1 MRKTSLFQAAALGLA
16 LLGTVGGC
24 GSSTPA
30 VQTVTSRVVRGKVPV
45 RTGNARI
52 IRVVAI
58 NAKTRATIG
67 TAIPNA
73 SGVWSLSNL
82 PVGAT
87 YRLQFITANNRSRP
101 LVFAKRPGAPAKTNL
116 FRIGTKRSLR
126 AGGLDGPIDVGD
138 LTTEMVD
145 GEETFVPP
153 SGSAPNMQ
161 EDYDEDGMPDA
172 MDPDLD
178 GDGTDDAMD
187 TDLDGDG
194 TPDNTAFGDQ
204 DGDGLTNESDP
215 DMDGDGMSNAQDT
228 DNDNDGTPDEMDT
241 TPNGDEGANAE
252 DRDGDGVPNTEDT
265 STPDDG
271 TETGGGETD
280 GGTGETDGGTS
291 TVDAAVKEDGG
302 P

>member
-1 MRKTSLFQAAALGLA
+1 MRKTSLFQVAALGLA
-16 LLGTVGGC
+16 LLGSFSGC

-30 VQTVTSRVVRGKVPV
+30 VQTVTSRVVRGRVPA

-52 IRVVAI
+52 VRVVAI
-58 NAKTRATIG
+58 NAKTRLTIG
-67 TAIPNA
+67 SVVPAANGT
-73 SGVWSLSNL
+73 WSLSNM

-101 LVFAKRPGAPAKTNL
+101 LVFPRRVGVPAKTNL
-116 FRIGTKRSLR
+116 FRIGTKRSFR
-126 AGGLDGPIDVGD
+126 VGTLDGPIDVGD

-145 GEETFVPP
+145 GEEQFVPP
-153 SGSAPNMQ
+153 SGSAPNTQ
-161 EDYDEDGMPDA
+161 EDFDEDGMPDS

-204 DGDGLTNESDP
+204 DGDGITNESDP
-215 DMDGDGMSNAQDT
+215 DMDGDGMPNAQDT
-228 DNDNDGTPDEMDT
+228 DNDNDGMPDAMDT
-241 TPNGDEGANAE
+241 SPNGDEGGNAE
-252 DRDGDGVPNTEDT
+252 DRDGDGVPNSEDV

-271 TETGGGETD
+271 DEGGGGGD
-280 GGTGETDGGTS
+280 GGTDLP
-291 TVDAAVKEDGG
+291 VDAGAPKEDGG

>member
-1 MRKTSLFQAAALGLA
+1 MRKTSLFQVAALGLA
-16 LLGTVGGC
+16 LLGSVGGC

-52 IRVVAI
+52 VRVVAI
-58 NAKTRATIG
+58 NAKNRLTIG
-67 TAIPNA
+67 SAVPAANGT
-73 SGVWSLSNL
+73 WSLSNM

-87 YRLQFITANNRSRP
+87 YRLQFITASNRSRP
-101 LVFAKRPGAPAKTNL
+101 LVFARRAGAPAKTNL
-116 FRIGTKRSLR
+116 FRIGTKRSFR
-126 AGGLDGPIDVGD
+126 VGTLDGPIDVGD

-145 GEETFVPP
+145 GEESFVPP
-153 SGSAPNMQ
+153 AGSAPNQQ
-161 EDYDEDGMPDA
+161 EDFDEDGMPDA
-172 MDPDLD
+172 MDADLD

-204 DGDGLTNESDP
+204 DGDGITNESDP
-215 DMDGDGMSNAQDT
+215 DMDGDGMPNAQDT
-228 DNDNDGTPDEMDT
+228 DNDNDGTPDAMDT
-241 TPNGDEGANAE
+241 SPNGDEGGNAD
-252 DRDGDGVPNTEDT
+252 DRDGDGVPNSEDV

-280 GGTGETDGGTS
+280 GGAGGE
-291 TVDAAVKEDGG
+291 DAAVKEDGG

>member
-1 MRKTSLFQAAALGLA
+1 MRKTSLFQVAALGLA

-30 VQTVTSRVVRGKVPV
+30 VQTVTSRVVRGRVPV
-45 RTGNARI
+45 RTGTARI
-52 IRVVAI
+52 VRVVAI
-58 NAKTRATIG
+58 NAKTRLTIG
-67 TAIPNA
+67 SAVPAANGTWTLN
-73 SGVWSLSNL
+73 NM

-101 LVFAKRPGAPAKTNL
+101 LVFAKRPGAAPKTNL

-126 AGGLDGPIDVGD
+126 AGGLDGPIDVGE

-153 SGSAPNMQ
+153 SGSAPNLQ
-161 EDYDEDGMPDA
+161 EDFDEDGMPDA
-172 MDPDLD
+172 MDADLD

-194 TPDNTAFGDQ
+194 APDNQAFGDQ
-204 DGDGLTNESDP
+204 DGDGITNESDP
-215 DMDGDGMSNAQDT
+215 DMDGDGMANAVDT
-228 DNDNDGTPDEMDT
+228 DNDNDGMPDAMDT

-252 DRDGDGVPNTEDT
+252 DRDGDGVPNTEDV

-280 GGTGETDGGTS
+280 GGTGGE
-291 TVDAAVKEDGG
+291 DAAVKEDAAVEADGG
-302 P
+302 L